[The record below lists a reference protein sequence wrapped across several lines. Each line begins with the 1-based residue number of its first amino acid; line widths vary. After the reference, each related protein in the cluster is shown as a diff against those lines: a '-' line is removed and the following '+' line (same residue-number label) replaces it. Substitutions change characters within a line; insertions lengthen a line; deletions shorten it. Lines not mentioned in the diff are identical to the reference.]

1 MPRKLTEHLE
11 VHPALVLSALDAA
24 GARLGW
30 SVTGVEDE
38 RRAIRFNTGTSWR
51 NWKGIDVIAIVTPEG
66 SGASMSVSAEMAG
79 GQSYDW
85 GETGS
90 MVKALL
96 SEVEEVLASDAS
108 APALTAPDPQV
119 ESNAPVGELRQPTTG
134 QRLGRRLLP
143 ALLIGLLLFFAVSM
157 LVTALSH

>member
-1 MPRKLTEHLE
+1 MIVVFFPLSFSSNDAIQR
-11 VHPALVLSALDAA
+11 VAL
-24 GARLGW
+24 
-30 SVTGVEDE
+30 
-38 RRAIRFNTGTSWR
+38 
-51 NWKGIDVIAIVTPEG
+51 P
-66 SGASMSVSAEMAG
+66 
-79 GQSYDW
+79 Q
-85 GETGS
+85 
-90 MVKALL
+90 
-96 SEVEEVLASDAS
+96 VEEVLASDAS